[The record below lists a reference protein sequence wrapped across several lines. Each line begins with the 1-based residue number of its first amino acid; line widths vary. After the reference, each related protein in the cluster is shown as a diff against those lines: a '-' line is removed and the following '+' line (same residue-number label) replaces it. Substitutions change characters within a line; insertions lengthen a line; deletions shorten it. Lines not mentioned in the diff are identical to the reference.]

1 MNLRLFE
8 YKGSLLSEIS
18 DSGII
23 LQTPQ
28 DIVELIA
35 NSQYLGSE
43 KIILR
48 QNQLPDRFFD
58 LKSGLA
64 GEMLQKFATYRAKLA
79 IVGDFQNIESKS
91 LRDFI
96 YESNKHGHILFTQ
109 TITEAQELLS
119 QARN

>member
-28 DIVELIA
+28 EIVELIA

-48 QNQLPDRFFD
+48 QNQLQFH
-58 LKSGLA
+58 
-64 GEMLQKFATYRAKLA
+64 QNNYR
-79 IVGDFQNIESKS
+79 
-91 LRDFI
+91 
-96 YESNKHGHILFTQ
+96 
-109 TITEAQELLS
+109 
-119 QARN
+119 